1 MKRQTGRG
9 VRAASAAVAAMCAVL
24 ALSGPAHAADP
35 APYAFDP
42 GAKRVTGAVANA
54 DAPPLEAGSVYR
66 SSIKPGEKLYYRVN
80 LDATSD
86 AYVSAV
92 VVPRSPEAVVAY
104 GDGITVSIRD
114 RNDSP
119 CGSDDALVGSAEFA
133 RPMSAYA
140 VRTVKEGSSYCQEA
154 GAYDVLIERKSKETS
169 SPEEWD
175 LEIRHDVEPALKE
188 PGSQP
193 TAAATEFASE
203 PPAPLPMSAP
213 RAARSGGTGFND
225 ATGLEPGEWKDALS
239 PGQNRF
245 YRVPVDWGQQLFVT
259 AELSNSNASTAY
271 LGNALS
277 LSLANPALG
286 HVDDAVLSYSGR
298 PASVSLDPLP
308 PVAWS
313 NRYASA
319 DAVSAMRFAGWY
331 YVSVGLS
338 PEVAEKYGSGPVKLT
353 LTVQVKNE
361 AQASPYAGAAGIF
374 GVSDDDRDMARS
386 GQSAPQAAKSA
397 TLRLV
402 GVAGIGAGT
411 VLVLGLGVWTLLAR
425 RGQGQGAP
433 VAAEGNQG
441 RTSPYGGPPQ
451 AW

>member
-1 MKRQTGRG
+1 MKRQIGRG
-9 VRAASAAVAAMCAVL
+9 VRAASGAVAAMCAVL
-24 ALSGPAHAADP
+24 ALTGPAYAADP

-42 GAKRVTGAVANA
+42 GAERVTGKVANA
-54 DAPPLEAGSVYR
+54 DASVLDAGSVYR

-80 LDATSD
+80 LDAASD

-92 VVPRSPEAVVAY
+92 VVPRSPEAEVAY

-114 RNDSP
+114 RNDSQ
-119 CGSDDALVGSAEFA
+119 CGSGDALVGSAEFA
-133 RPMSAYA
+133 RPISAYA

-154 GAYDVLIERKSKETS
+154 GAYDVLIERKSKQTS

-175 LEIRHDVEPALKE
+175 LEIRHDVEPALKAA
-188 PGSQP
+188 GSQP
-193 TAAATEFASE
+193 TTAPSEFASA
-203 PPAPLPMSAP
+203 PPAPLPTSAP
-213 RAARSGGTGFND
+213 RADRAGGTGFND
-225 ATGLEPGEWKDALS
+225 ATGLEPGEWKDTVS
-239 PGQNRF
+239 PGQTRF
-245 YRVPVDWGQQLFVT
+245 YRVPVDWGQQLYVT
-259 AELSNSNASTAY
+259 AELSNDNASTTF

-277 LSLANPALG
+277 LALANPARG
-286 HVDDAVLSYSGR
+286 HVEGEVLSYSGR

-308 PVAWS
+308 PVGWS

-319 DAVSAMRFAGWY
+319 TGVSGMRFAGWY

-338 PEVAEKYGSGPVKLT
+338 PKVAKEYGAGPIKLT

-361 AQASPYAGAAGIF
+361 AQASPYAGDAGIF
-374 GVSDDDRDMARS
+374 GVSDGDRDMARS
-386 GQSAPQAAKSA
+386 GQSGPQAAKSA
-397 TLRLV
+397 TMRLV

-425 RGQGQGAP
+425 RRQGAGAP
-433 VAAEGNQG
+433 VAADGTTG
-441 RTSPYGGPPQ
+441 RPSPYGGPPQ